1 VHALRQP
8 IKPIIRAAIYDI
20 LKDLLALG
28 SKENPGVSVVSRQSE
43 SKYYGEFKIQN
54 LLNNYLVM
62 LIKVLLECD
71 LFKILVELS
80 GLEDPEIAQPA

>member
-1 VHALRQP
+1 M
-8 IKPIIRAAIYDI
+8 IRSAIYDV

-28 SKENPGVSVVSRQSE
+28 SPHNAGVAVMTRSNDNLSS
-43 SKYYGEFKIQN
+43 SAHGEFKINN

-62 LIKVLLECD
+62 LVQVLLDCD

-80 GLEDPEIAQPA
+80 GLEDPEVAQPA